1 MVSTKFD
8 AVVIGTG
15 IGGSVAAAVLA
26 SEGLRVAVLEKNARV
41 GGVCA
46 TYEKRGFQV
55 DIGTHMFSRGG
66 KGPLG
71 TIARRVGAE
80 RIPFTQ
86 TRDLTVVKGFGGE
99 LNVPRDAYRMP
110 GFALESIRQLKLGPR
125 DILDASRF
133 LRAVLSFDEARLPEM
148 DRVTMWEFVTSY
160 TSNPRLVGLFGF
172 LLGLYFIL
180 PLNEVSAGEGIWCFR
195 RMIRKGGLSY
205 PKGGAVAVPKTF
217 LDAAERRD
225 AVIVPNTRVTRIIV
239 DQGRVRGVECADGTD
254 YETDCVIGTASL
266 KDHVEHLV
274 GPEHFPDAYV
284 KRVRS
289 IKSSM
294 IAVQAKLAL
303 KRPLVKAGCLVG
315 AHSPGLDTE
324 DIALEDF
331 ERMYDH
337 VLDGKVA
344 PIVPIYA
351 PVPSNFDP
359 SLAPNGA
366 QLITACAVAPTTDI
380 ELKDD
385 PQVWTDSMMN
395 ALRGMIPHLDEE
407 LLWVDTLSTAAVGRW
422 NGKLN
427 APAVSAGQTTDQ
439 VGNRRP
445 PVHTPVRGLYT
456 AGCGAGARGVGTELA
471 AASGQE
477 AADRVVQDR
486 ANGML
491 S

>member
-1 MVSTKFD
+1 MAKLD
-8 AVVIGTG
+8 AIVIGSG

-26 SEGLRVAVLEKNARV
+26 SEGLQVAVLEKNSRI

-46 TYEKRGFQV
+46 MYEKQGFKV

-71 TIARRVGAE
+71 TIARRVGAR
-80 RIPFTQ
+80 RIPFSQ

-99 LNVPRDAYRMP
+99 LSVPRDPHRMP
-110 GFALESIRQLKLGPR
+110 AFALEAIYQLRLGPR
-125 DILDASRF
+125 DLMDATRF
-133 LRAVLSFDEARLPEM
+133 MRAVLSFDEARLPEM
-148 DRVTMWEFVTSY
+148 DRVTMWDFVTGY
-160 TSNPRLVGLFGF
+160 TENPRLVGLFGF

-217 LDAAERRD
+217 LDAAEQRG
-225 AVIVPNTRVTRIIV
+225 AVIHPNTRVTRIIV
-239 DQGRVRGVECADGTD
+239 DGGRVRGVECADGSD

-274 GPEHFPDAYV
+274 GPEHFPEAYV
-284 KRVRS
+284 ERVRS

-303 KRPLVKAGCLVG
+303 KRPLVKAGSLVG
-315 AHSPGLDTE
+315 AHAPGMDTN
-324 DIALEDF
+324 DIKLEDF
-331 ERMYDH
+331 ETMYSY
-337 VLDGKVA
+337 VLEGKVA

-351 PVPSNFDP
+351 PVPTNFDHT
-359 SLAPNGA
+359 LAPKGA

-380 ELKDD
+380 KLQDEPKA
-385 PQVWTDSMMN
+385 WTDSMMN
-395 ALRGMIPHLDEE
+395 ALRGMIPHLDDE
-407 LLWVDTLSTAAVGRW
+407 LLWVDTLTTEAVGRW
-422 NGKLN
+422 NGKMN
-427 APAVSAGQTTDQ
+427 APAVSAGQTCDQ

-456 AGCGAGARGVGTELA
+456 CGCGAGARGVGTELA

-486 ANGML
+486 VNGML

>member
-1 MVSTKFD
+1 MTEEKFD
-8 AVVIGTG
+8 AIVIGTG

-26 SEGLRVAVLEKNARV
+26 SEGLRVVVLEKNSRI

-46 TYEKRGFQV
+46 MYEKQGFQV

-66 KGPLG
+66 RGPLG
-71 TIARRVGAE
+71 TIARRVGAK

-99 LNVPRDAYRMP
+99 LAVPRDLYRMP
-110 GFALESIRQLKLGPR
+110 AFALASIRELKLGPR
-125 DILDASRF
+125 DVLDATRF
-133 LRAVLSFDEARLPEM
+133 MRAVLSFDEARLPEM
-148 DRVTMWEFVTSY
+148 DRMTMWEFVTGY

-195 RMIRKGGLSY
+195 RMIRQGGLSY
-205 PKGGAVAVPKTF
+205 PKGGAVTVPKTF
-217 LDAAERRD
+217 LNSAEARG
-225 AVIVPNTRVTRIIV
+225 AVIRSNSRVTRIIV
-239 DQGRVRGVECADGTD
+239 ESGKVRGVECADGTD
-254 YETDCVIGTASL
+254 YEADCVVGTASL
-266 KDHVEHLV
+266 KDHVERLV
-274 GPEHFPDAYV
+274 GPAHFPEAYV
-284 KRVRS
+284 ERVRS

-303 KRPLVKAGCLVG
+303 RRPLVKAGCLVG
-315 AHSPGLDTE
+315 AYAPGVNPD
-324 DIALEDF
+324 DMALEDF
-331 ERMYDH
+331 ESMYNH
-337 VLDGKVA
+337 VLAGKVA
-344 PIVPIYA
+344 PVVPIYA
-351 PVPSNFDP
+351 PVPTNFDS

-380 ELKDD
+380 PLQDE
-385 PQVWTDSMMN
+385 PQLWIDSMMA
-395 ALRGMIPHLDEE
+395 ALRDMIPNLDDE
-407 LLWVDTLSTAAVGRW
+407 LLWVDTLTTAAVGRW
-422 NGKLN
+422 NGKVN

-456 AGCGAGARGVGTELA
+456 CGCGAGARGVGTELA

-486 ANGML
+486 VNGML